1 MLPMRSAGRGASE
14 VPGGLRHQFP
24 RISPAFS
31 AGQAGLDR
39 GAWSAGAVVPLVC
52 KETVEELL
60 RVLAYPKF
68 RLDRKEI
75 DDLLGD
81 FLPFAVAIELSPD
94 DWPNCRD
101 EDDRMFLALAQQ
113 AQADVLITGD
123 ADLLGVAETFSVK
136 ILTPAALKQM
146 LGFGG

>member
-1 MLPMRSAGRGASE
+1 MRYRAVFDTNTVVSALLFQQGRLAWM
-14 VPGGLRHQFP
+14 
-24 RISPAFS
+24 
-31 AGQAGLDR
+31 R

-68 RLDRKEI
+68 QLDRNEI

-81 FLPFAVAIELSPD
+81 FLPFAAVADLSSG

-101 EDDRMFLALAQQ
+101 EDDRMFLALAEQ
-113 AQADVLITGD
+113 ARADMLIKGD

-136 ILTPAALKQM
+136 ILMPAELKEE
-146 LGFGG
+146 LGFGR

>member
-1 MLPMRSAGRGASE
+1 MRCRAVFDTNTVVSALLFQQGRLAW
-14 VPGGLRHQFP
+14 
-24 RISPAFS
+24 I
-31 AGQAGLDR
+31 R
-39 GAWSAGAVVPLVC
+39 GAWSAGAIAPVVC

-68 RLDRKEI
+68 QLDRNEI

-81 FLPFAVAIELSPD
+81 FLPFAEVIDLSPS

-101 EDDRMFLALAQQ
+101 EDDRMFLALAEQ
-113 AQADVLITGD
+113 AQADVLMTGD
-123 ADLLGVAETFSVK
+123 ADLPEVAETFSVK
-136 ILTPAALKQM
+136 IQTPAALKAE